1 MLKRIDYNLERF
13 ENGEWT
19 DLFGSYDL
27 DDVVAWREQCGRKI
41 PGEYRIMEQTESYAI
56 HIQNINATRMFF
68 PIEDEVVF
76 LSERSFLGYIAKLD
90 SFSVDYLP
98 TFGNQ
103 IIREDADS
111 AYLVTRIDGPTKDGI
126 EFRQR
131 IGILFPTEEDAD
143 NYIGGFLNSNDFW
156 DQPGDQLEVGRALK
170 IRFAKR
176 KVRVIP

>member
-27 DDVVAWREQCGRKI
+27 DDVIAWRGQCSRKI
-41 PGEYRIMEQTESYAI
+41 PGEYRITELTESYAI
-56 HIQNINATRMFF
+56 HIQNINATRMSL
-68 PIEDEVVF
+68 PIEDEAVF
-76 LSERSFLGYIAKLD
+76 LSEKSFLEYIAKLD
-90 SFSVDYLP
+90 GFSVDYLS

-103 IIREDADS
+103 VIRDDADS
-111 AYLVTRIDGPTKDGI
+111 IYLVTRIEGPTKDGI

-143 NYIGGFLNSNDFW
+143 NYTDGFVNSDDFW
-156 DQPGDQLEVGRALK
+156 DQKEDRINQDRRLK

-176 KVRVIP
+176 RVLVIP